1 MFLFTIRFDAT
12 ERRVKIGGGDFFI
25 IDAAVHSSHLVLH
38 CQPPK
43 HTAVHSNSPLLQND
57 CNTVNCLHSWIVSGR
72 RCEVRVTEPREIP
85 TASPQSK
92 YRRFI
97 SKLLH
102 LLKGNV
108 SLLLI
113 KLLLS
118 MWSSFSLLSMG
129 ELLRRLN
136 KLNFERATRGLTGST
151 LSFCQFFVIYK
162 RAGRRDGDKK

>member
-1 MFLFTIRFDAT
+1 MRLR
-12 ERRVKIGGGDFFI
+12 EELRLGVGGGLFYYWCGG
-25 IDAAVHSSHLVLH
+25 AQLTSGVTLPAPQTHSSA
-38 CQPPK
+38 QQF
-43 HTAVHSNSPLLQND
+43 PLLQND

-72 RCEVRVTEPREIP
+72 RCQVRVTEPREIP

-118 MWSSFSLLSMG
+118 MWSSFYLLSKG

-136 KLNFERATRGLTGST
+136 KLNFEGATRGLTGST
-151 LSFCQFFVIYK
+151 LSFCQFFVIYQ
-162 RAGRRDGDKK
+162 RAGRQDGDKK